1 MRVRRATGLMFL
13 LLLGVILLACS
24 FPSLLTSYEPNAI
37 NFPDKFQQPGSL
49 HWMGTDDFGRD
60 VFTRVL
66 YGGRVTIW
74 SALIIAAGSTLIATL
89 WAAVS
94 SFSGGLF
101 DELMTRFV
109 DILLVFPT
117 LLFALLL
124 VSVLEP
130 GMPSLALALVLV
142 RWPGY
147 ARILRG
153 QIYTILD
160 AEYLVAAEALGATP
174 LHTIRR
180 HIIPNSMFLIL
191 TLFGLNFGS
200 SILSISTLSFLGFGV
215 QLPQAEWGAMI
226 QAARPFLQTHPYLML
241 FPGLAVMVTILTVNL
256 GIRLLEPS
264 NVEGNAH
271 I

>member
-1 MRVRRATGLMFL
+1 MRRTVGLFFL
-13 LLLGVILLACS
+13 LMLAAILLASS
-24 FPSLLTSYEPNAI
+24 FPGLLTSRNPNAI
-37 NFPDKFQQPGSL
+37 NFPEKFQPPGSEYP
-49 HWMGTDDFGRD
+49 MGTDDFGRD

-66 YGGRVTIW
+66 YGGHVTIW
-74 SALIIAAGSTLIATL
+74 SALLIAAGSTLIATI

-94 SFSGGLF
+94 SFSGGIV
-101 DELMTRFV
+101 DELMTRFL

-124 VSVLEP
+124 VSILKP
-130 GMPSLALALVLV
+130 GMPSLVLALMLV

-153 QIYTILD
+153 QIYSILD

-174 LHTIRR
+174 FHTIRR
-180 HIIPNSMFLIL
+180 HIIPNSMFMIL

-226 QAARPFLQTHPYLML
+226 QAARPFLQTRPYLM
-241 FPGLAVMVTILTVNL
+241 FYPAFAVMITILTINL
-256 GIRLLEPS
+256 GIRLLEPAAIR
-264 NVEGNAH
+264 GTTQL
-271 I
+271 